1 MGTSDGP
8 SRAVVVVMMAMVLAV
23 SALTGFVAWQVRERW
38 VDNYYAMRDAV
49 LGFMPYPVRVLVGLL
64 AYRKVASTLQ
74 GQGTLRYTGEEMA
87 ALRLE
92 VWEGVNAMLV
102 ESRSKALAAGREGPF
117 WVLGG
122 ETPTE
127 ADPTVFGFVAA
138 ALGCEQ

>member
-1 MGTSDGP
+1 
-8 SRAVVVVMMAMVLAV
+8 VVVVMMVMVVVV